1 MLSLFGA
8 KKYTLIEAVEKQDFN
23 LVKKLIENGAN
34 INEQNKDENTA
45 LMLAVMVNSNSTNN
59 FNLSNQHE
67 IIKYLLDKGANIFHK
82 NKYNYNIL
90 EIMRGKSHYDDIVKI
105 FNKHSNDVQKPNDI
119 SNITSEKVKEENLIK
134 NTNTYKF
141 GASLLYLAI
150 LDQNIDK
157 IKMLLNNG
165 ADIDLENTK
174 DIPYDD
180 TKLDWL
186 DDRNKTPLYA
196 SVKVGNIEIVNLLI
210 NHNADINTLLSLS
223 INKNN
228 FEISELLLHK
238 GANPNKNFANS
249 YSKDF
254 PLNTACRN
262 QNLKLV
268 KLLIE
273 NGADA
278 NFVRDDGQTALF
290 EAISATKANKEIIRF
305 LIANGAD
312 IYKEDNNGISP
323 LSFAESNKTSL
334 VKILVENQKIEL
346 SENQDTLKVTNY
358 ENLLEKI
365 VLQNKVINMLKD
377 EIKAIKNSDT
387 NNHTK
392 VDYQLSINSLKEV
405 ISSQAI
411 EIKTFQEKLIEQ
423 EQNTKKS
430 IDDLI
435 HKINILEEMFDKQ
448 NIVDNKLS
456 VIQEETDKKIQELLS
471 KIELLEK
478 KSEVDNKKT
487 VIPAFTTPS
496 IKETSLIKNDGVVV
510 RRDSLDDF

>member
-1 MLSLFGA
+1 M
-8 KKYTLIEAVEKQDFN
+8 
-23 LVKKLIENGAN
+23 
-34 INEQNKDENTA
+34 
-45 LMLAVMVNSNSTNN
+45 
-59 FNLSNQHE
+59 
-67 IIKYLLDKGANIFHK
+67 
-82 NKYNYNIL
+82 
-90 EIMRGKSHYDDIVKI
+90 
-105 FNKHSNDVQKPNDI
+105 
-119 SNITSEKVKEENLIK
+119 
-134 NTNTYKF
+134 
-141 GASLLYLAI
+141 
-150 LDQNIDK
+150 
-157 IKMLLNNG
+157 
-165 ADIDLENTK
+165 
-174 DIPYDD
+174 
-180 TKLDWL
+180 
-186 DDRNKTPLYA
+186 
-196 SVKVGNIEIVNLLI
+196 
-210 NHNADINTLLSLS
+210 
-223 INKNN
+223 
-228 FEISELLLHK
+228 
-238 GANPNKNFANS
+238 
-249 YSKDF
+249 
-254 PLNTACRN
+254 
-262 QNLKLV
+262 
-268 KLLIE
+268 
-273 NGADA
+273 
-278 NFVRDDGQTALF
+278 
-290 EAISATKANKEIIRF
+290 
-305 LIANGAD
+305 
-312 IYKEDNNGISP
+312 
-323 LSFAESNKTSL
+323 